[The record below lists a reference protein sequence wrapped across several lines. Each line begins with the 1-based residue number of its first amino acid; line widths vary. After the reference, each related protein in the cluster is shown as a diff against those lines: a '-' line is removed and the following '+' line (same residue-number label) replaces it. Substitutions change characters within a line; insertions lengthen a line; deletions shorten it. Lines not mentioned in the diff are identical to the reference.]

1 MTKNRFS
8 LVALLVALLLTLT
21 ACGARL
27 STQVALEENGAGTRT
42 ISFTMANDADTQDRI
57 TGGYEAVEAA
67 IKKHLPE
74 GLQFSGLTVSEQE
87 VTGNFTLS
95 FTDLDDYKAKVAAI
109 VKASGGDL
117 EPEVTMFAADNALKK
132 GFEFTENFSSMH
144 LLSWVSDALVAEG
157 VIAQDDAANVIEG
170 EDGATVTYGGQ
181 TYTNEWGGQIAIN
194 ETESHGF
201 DGVTVDVTDGGDES
215 YGVVVRMSRMSTP
228 SGDVKALD
236 DKFLGVLKDVKVDAD
251 VDPAADHYQRT
262 ASFQAASA
270 DEVATKLEAVFGKG
284 AASFQVSTEE
294 AKGEPKV
301 KRTYRGSVDSTQICA
316 DYCSTAVQ
324 IYAPSG
330 FTTESGENV
339 AYSSGGNFNL
349 SFERG
354 IVFDSLDFTADISMS
369 RSWTLDMDLVIDTN
383 DYADFLDDIEKSLT
397 PSTGTMTTSDAD
409 GKRTYSFTFTSD
421 DDADGVAA
429 ALGGYFT
436 VGDLAEGE
444 MDYVDADYAVG
455 LGLDPHQFAAGS
467 EVSQVTGKIK
477 LGTMND
483 WVEDPM
489 STWSRDGSQ
498 VSYEASDSNYI
509 MFTGYASGPTMG
521 QLIGWIVAGVVVLL
535 LIVLAIVFRK
545 RLAKV
550 FSGLGKSASAATA
563 GVAEAA
569 RDAGAAYRA
578 AAADAEAYAG
588 QPGAGQPGVGGP
600 GAFAAGAGQPG
611 AGGPGA
617 AAAPGAPVGSESGPR
632 EFTEHDLR

>member
-181 TYTNEWGGQIAIN
+181 TYTNEWGGQIAIT

-201 DGVTVDVTDGGDES
+201 DDVTVDVTDGGDES
-215 YGVVVRMSRMSTP
+215 YGVVIRMSRMLTP
-228 SGDVKALD
+228 APGVKGLD
-236 DKFLGVLKDVKVDAD
+236 DKFIESLKDVKVDAD
-251 VDPAADHYQRT
+251 VDPDAGYYQRT

-270 DEVATKLEAVFGKG
+270 DEVASKLEAVFGKG
-284 AASFQVSTEE
+284 SASFKVSTEDV
-294 AKGEPKV
+294 KDEPKI
-301 KRTYRGSVDSTQICA
+301 KRTYRGSIDPTPICA
-316 DYCSTAVQ
+316 DYCSTAVR

-330 FTTESGENV
+330 FTTEYGENT
-339 AYSSGGNFNL
+339 AYSSGASFDL

-354 IVFDSLDFTADISMS
+354 VVFDSLDFTADISMS
-369 RSWTLDMDLVIDTN
+369 RSWILDMDLVIDSN

-397 PSTGTMTTSDAD
+397 PSTGKMTTSDAD

-421 DDADGVAA
+421 DDANGVSA

-436 VGDLAEGE
+436 VGDLYEGE
-444 MDYVDADYAVG
+444 KRYVDADYTVD
-455 LGLDPHQFAAGS
+455 LRLDPHQFTGGS
-467 EVSQVTGKIK
+467 EVAQVTGKIK
-477 LGTMND
+477 LAAMND
-483 WVEDPM
+483 WVEDSM
-489 STWSRDGSQ
+489 SNWSRDGSV
-498 VSYEASDSNYI
+498 VSYEASDSNDI

-535 LIVLAIVFRK
+535 LIILAIIFRK
-545 RLAKV
+545 RLAKL

-588 QPGAGQPGVGGP
+588 QPGAGQPG
-600 GAFAAGAGQPG
+600 AFAAGAGQPG

-617 AAAPGAPVGSESGPR
+617 EAAPGAPVGSESGPR